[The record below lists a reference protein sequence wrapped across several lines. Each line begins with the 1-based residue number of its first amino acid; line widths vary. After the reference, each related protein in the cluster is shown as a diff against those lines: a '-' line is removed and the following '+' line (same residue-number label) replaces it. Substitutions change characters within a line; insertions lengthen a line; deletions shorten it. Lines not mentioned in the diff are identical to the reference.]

1 MKCKQEPRYEDRKI
15 FSEHLIAIHVKK
27 KLIMSKPV
35 YLGMAILNL
44 SKALMYQ
51 FHYGDIKPKYGENA
65 NLLFTDTDSLMYLI
79 RTDDVYKGIS
89 PDVRDMFD
97 TSEYPANHPSSIPT
111 GLNKKVLGMFKDEVK
126 GRQIDEFVG
135 LRAKLNTYKTLDEN
149 LDLLKFTRVANRM
162 QIHVYHV
169 YTIAKMVNTVYLL
182 EVCSKYGIYHLCYR
196 CKLVFASY
204 LPA

>member
-1 MKCKQEPRYEDRKI
+1 
-15 FSEHLIAIHVKK
+15 
-27 KLIMSKPV
+27 MSKPV

-149 LDLLKFTRVANRM
+149 LDLLKFTRVANMM

-169 YTIAKMVNTVYLL
+169 YTYSKDGKYRICWRYVANTVFTIFAIGVNLYLHHICHPGKL
-182 EVCSKYGIYHLCYR
+182 EQIQLFVQCHQQSSEK
-196 CKLVFASY
+196 
-204 LPA
+204 